1 MVGGSSRLYDAI
13 LSLTNFQQAHKQGSV
28 LFSLDL
34 FL

>member
-13 LSLTNFQQAHKQGSV
+13 LSLTNLQRAHKQGSV
-28 LFSLDL
+28 LFSLDV